1 MRAATV
7 PTPNRRPVLIAVAVV
22 AVAATVGIW
31 VLSRSDGSTAAAPAP
46 SIAAPVQVPATTSTI
61 TPVRTGRVTTWQ
73 VPEAL
78 VGLRG
83 VAVAPDGTVWVTEQN
98 RGQVDALVGN
108 RLTRYHVE
116 HVFPDAG
123 AFGFGWGPGGALWFT
138 GYPGGTLGRVMPD
151 RAINLFEGRSD
162 SATTLG
168 IAQGPDGSMWA
179 TDPNLGSLVRIAA
192 DGTLSPVIVSHD
204 GGQTQRPGFV
214 VDGGDGNMWF
224 TIPDTSQVASVPAT
238 GDPTVTRYTVPG
250 HVTPRNIVAAGDGTL
265 WVSLEDRPA
274 LAHVDEATGHVTIV
288 PLTGVKIPTDGLNDL
303 ALAKDGTLWVTTPSA
318 TVVHVDPANGRVIE
332 ETKIPGALYAD
343 GITVAGDGS
352 VWVAARD
359 DLIAR
364 IAP

>member
-1 MRAATV
+1 MRVATV
-7 PTPNRRPVLIAVAVV
+7 PNPNRRPVLIAVTVV
-22 AVAATVGIW
+22 AVAAAVGTW
-31 VLSRSDGSTAAAPAP
+31 FVSRSDGSTSVAPAA
-46 SIAAPVQVPATTSTI
+46 SIAAPVQVPATTSTV
-61 TPVRTGRVTTWQ
+61 TPVHQGRVTTWQ
-73 VPEAL
+73 IPEQL

-98 RGQVDALVGN
+98 RGRVDALEGN

-116 HVFPDAG
+116 KVFPDAG
-123 AFGFGWGPGGALWFT
+123 AFGFGWGPGDALWFT

-151 RAINLFEGRSD
+151 RTINLFEARSD
-162 SATTLG
+162 GATTLG

-179 TDPNLGSLVRIAA
+179 TDPNLGSLVRIGA
-192 DGTLSPVIVSHD
+192 DGSLTPVIVSHD
-204 GGQTQRPGFV
+204 GGQTHRPGFV

-224 TIPDTSQVASVPAT
+224 TIPDTSEVASVPAT
-238 GDPTVTRYTVPG
+238 GDPKVTRYTVPG
-250 HVTPRNIVAAGDGTL
+250 HVTPRNIVAAGDGTM
-265 WVSLEDRPA
+265 WMSLEGRPA
-274 LAHVDEATGHVTIV
+274 LARVDEATGRVTIV
-288 PLTGVKIPTDGLNDL
+288 PLRGQVPADGLNDL

-318 TVVHVDPANGRVIE
+318 TVLHVEPSTGKIIDEV
-332 ETKIPGALYAD
+332 KIPGALYAD